1 MSSKSSS
8 FGLTQFI
15 LIKESKF
22 VVFNED
28 LRNVQRS
35 FIKLNERSTTAVLC
49 GISVASPYRSFTLLK
64 HALSP
69 GSVFSSLY
77 TSTTDLTP
85 LFLKIIINIIYQQ
98 LSII

>member
-35 FIKLNERSTTAVLC
+35 FIKLNERSTMDLRPSYESILTVHVEAVDSDLF
-49 GISVASPYRSFTLLK
+49 GNVAIGCVSFVTVQRRS
-64 HALSP
+64 
-69 GSVFSSLY
+69 
-77 TSTTDLTP
+77 
-85 LFLKIIINIIYQQ
+85 
-98 LSII
+98 